1 MKVRRLGAVAALTLL
16 IAIVPPQPSGVAT
29 GTDVTE
35 TQISAA
41 AIGYFDSGTSFNGVP
56 IQSATFGIGVIV
68 YSDGS
73 GLGNFEIKL
82 TGTTPLNQE
91 QNITV
96 VGNVNAGTV
105 NVDGSVTFSGNG
117 TLDMGDGSL
126 PLAVPFAVIVTA
138 NGLQLTVGTSALPT
152 LPVSDGSIVIG

>member
-56 IQSATFGIGVIV
+56 IQSATFGIGD
-68 YSDGS
+68 SHR
-73 GLGNFEIKL
+73 
-82 TGTTPLNQE
+82 
-91 QNITV
+91 
-96 VGNVNAGTV
+96 NAGQRQ
-105 NVDGSVTFSGNG
+105 SYRA
-117 TLDMGDGSL
+117 GDA
-126 PLAVPFAVIVTA
+126 LACQGVRGIHAGF
-138 NGLQLTVGTSALPT
+138 GH
-152 LPVSDGSIVIG
+152 PVAFENR

>member
-1 MKVRRLGAVAALTLL
+1 MTIKRFGLVAALTVAL
-16 IAIVPPQPSGVAT
+16 AIVPPLSSVVAT
-29 GTDVTE
+29 AADVTE

-91 QNITV
+91 QDITV

-105 NVDGSVTFSGNG
+105 NPDGSVTFSGNG
-117 TLDMGDGSL
+117 TLDMGDGTL
-126 PLAVPFAVIVTA
+126 PVAVPFVVVVTTT
-138 NGLQLTVGTSALPT
+138 GLQLTVGTTALPT
-152 LPVSDGSIVIG
+152 LPVSDGSIFIG

>member
-1 MKVRRLGAVAALTLL
+1 MNIKRIGTVAALTLM
-16 IAIVPPQPSGVAT
+16 IAIVPARPTSLAT

-41 AIGYFDSGTSFNGVP
+41 AIGYFASGTSFNGVP

-91 QNITV
+91 QDITV
-96 VGNVNAGTV
+96 VGNVSAGTV
-105 NVDGSVTFSGNG
+105 NLDGSVTFSGNG
-117 TLDMGDGSL
+117 TLDMGDGTL
-126 PLAVPFAVIVTA
+126 PVAVPFAVVVTA
-138 NGLQLTVGTSALPT
+138 NGLQLTVATTALPT
-152 LPVSDGSIVIG
+152 LPVSDGSIFIG